1 LHTCHFSLQSSV
13 SDKHASKVAKP
24 ACFKH
29 IENIRVQHYYIFQT
43 ILHDFKYELVCIG
56 EGGRLG
62 IAVALPLPSYMLIS
76 AQSRRFFPATM
87 VVRQSTCVQFA
98 SFSPKLVECYAIFD
112 GLRRQT
118 QRSQPVA
125 KLWQLWHNLNITEA
139 MLDWLYRFGAFNL
152 FLMSKPDAVYT
163 FFSILNFSCSWV
175 IIDKVSSSFVARL
188 RQLQFWL
195 QLPRSCNARWVAKLL
210 SHPTPE

>member
-1 LHTCHFSLQSSV
+1 MLGRTIIAYR
-13 SDKHASKVAKP
+13 KHKG
-24 ACFKH
+24 
-29 IENIRVQHYYIFQT
+29 VQHYYIFQT

-139 MLDWLYRFGAFNL
+139 MLDWLYVL
-152 FLMSKPDAVYT
+152 IEHL
-163 FFSILNFSCSWV
+163 
-175 IIDKVSSSFVARL
+175 VSTEN
-188 RQLQFWL
+188 QLQPVF
-195 QLPRSCNARWVAKLL
+195 CAAGAAVAAA
-210 SHPTPE
+210 